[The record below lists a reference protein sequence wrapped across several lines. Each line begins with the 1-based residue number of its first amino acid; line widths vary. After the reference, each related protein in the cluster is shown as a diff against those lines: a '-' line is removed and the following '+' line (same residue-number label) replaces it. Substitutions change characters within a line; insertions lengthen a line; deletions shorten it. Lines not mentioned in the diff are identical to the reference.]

1 MSTNSLGR
9 LQRVQLREAWESES
23 GDFTPWLAQSE
34 NLSLLG
40 EAIGLNLELEAQEK
54 GVGLFR
60 ADLFCK
66 DTASDSWVLIENQL
80 ERTDHSHLGQLLTYA
95 AGLSAVTIVWIAERF
110 TEEHR
115 AALDWLNE
123 KTGEGINFFG
133 LEVELWRIGNSPLAP
148 KFNVVCKPN
157 EIGRAHV

>member
-66 DTASDSWVLIENQL
+66 DTA
-80 ERTDHSHLGQLLTYA
+80 
-95 AGLSAVTIVWIAERF
+95 
-110 TEEHR
+110 
-115 AALDWLNE
+115 
-123 KTGEGINFFG
+123 
-133 LEVELWRIGNSPLAP
+133 
-148 KFNVVCKPN
+148 
-157 EIGRAHV
+157 